1 MWKKPEEGREKPRLS
16 WLDRLK
22 GKDIE
27 LAEQAAPP
35 APVVP
40 QPVAEPEAAPTVE
53 PAAATPVP
61 EAAAPAEPVAAE
73 PVVAEPQATEPQV
86 TEIPRDAEGEPIDS
100 QAAISEMPAPAVQVG
115 PIPDAML
122 PPEAASP
129 PSPAPEGLV
138 PPAAPSGPETP
149 PPAEEKKGFWA
160 KTWEVLNTPV
170 FTIDSESIT
179 KGIEKT
185 REGFVKQ
192 VRKLTATFTKIDDET
207 LEELEELLLES
218 DMGVSVADGALQHLR
233 KMHKAGELTPQNV
246 AEALEA
252 YLAEQ
257 LGEKSPIQVTDG
269 QLNIVMLVGVNGVGK
284 TTTLGKLANRFQI
297 QGKKVLVAAADTF
310 RAAAIDQLV
319 VWAERA
325 GVDII
330 RHKEGG
336 DAAAVVFDALKASRA
351 RNVDVLLIDTAGRLH
366 NKANLM
372 EELRKIRRI
381 IDREAPEVPME
392 VLLVLDATTGQN
404 GVRQAEVFTE
414 ATPLTGVILTKLDG
428 TAKGGVVFGIRS
440 QLGLPVKVVGLGEK
454 VEDLKDFDPEVFV
467 EALFAR
473 EENS

>member
-1 MWKKPEEGREKPRLS
+1 MWKKPEEGKEQPRLS

-27 LAEQAAPP
+27 QAEKEAPQAPLFPQPAVPTETP
-35 APVVP
+35 AP
-40 QPVAEPEAAPTVE
+40 E
-53 PAAATPVP
+53 
-61 EAAAPAEPVAAE
+61 
-73 PVVAEPQATEPQV
+73 V
-86 TEIPRDAEGEPIDS
+86 TTREVPRDAEGEPVDS

-115 PIPDAML
+115 PIPEAML
-122 PPEAASP
+122 PPEAAQP
-129 PSPAPEGLV
+129 PSPSPEGLE
-138 PPAAPSGPETP
+138 PPAAPVGPETP
-149 PPAEEKKGFWA
+149 PPEEQKKGFWA

-170 FTIDSESIT
+170 FTIDSESIS

-218 DMGVSVADGALQHLR
+218 DMGVSVAEGALAHLR
-233 KMHKAGELTPQNV
+233 KMHKAGELTPQNISD
-246 AEALEA
+246 ALES
-252 YLAEQ
+252 YLAQQ
-257 LGEKSPIQVTDG
+257 LGEKSPIALKEG

-284 TTTLGKLANRFQI
+284 TTTLGKLANRFQL

-336 DAAAVVFDALKASRA
+336 DAAAVVFDAVKASRA

-372 EELRKIRRI
+372 EELRKIRKI
-381 IDREAPEVPME
+381 IDREAPEVPLE

-454 VEDLKDFDPEVFV
+454 VEDLKDFDPDVFV

-473 EENS
+473 EEEETA

>member
-1 MWKKPEEGREKPRLS
+1 MWKKPEEGKEKPRLS

-27 LAEQAAPP
+27 LAEQAQPS
-35 APVVP
+35 APVLP
-40 QPVAEPEAAPTVE
+40 PPTAVE
-53 PAAATPVP
+53 PA
-61 EAAAPAEPVAAE
+61 EPAVLEPVAGE
-73 PVVAEPQATEPQV
+73 PVAPGM
-86 TEIPRDAEGEPIDS
+86 PRDEEGEPVDA
-100 QAAISEMPAPAVQVG
+100 QAAIAEMPAPAVQVG
-115 PIPDAML
+115 PMPDPML
-122 PPEAASP
+122 PPVAAELPSP
-129 PSPAPEGLV
+129 PPVSLEPPLAPEG
-138 PPAAPSGPETP
+138 AEA
-149 PPAEEKKGFWA
+149 PPAEPEKKGFWA
-160 KTWEVLNTPV
+160 KTWDVLNTPV
-170 FTIDSESIT
+170 FTIDAESIS
-179 KGIEKT
+179 KGLSKT

-192 VRKLTATFTKIDDET
+192 VRKLTATFTKIDDDT

-218 DMGVSVADGALQHLR
+218 DMGVAIADGALQHLR

-246 AEALEA
+246 AEALET
-252 YLAEQ
+252 YLSSQ
-257 LGEKSPIQVTDG
+257 LGEKSPITLKEG
-269 QLNIVMLVGVNGVGK
+269 QLNILMLVGVNGVGK
-284 TTTLGKLANRFQI
+284 TTTLGKLANRFQL

-325 GVDII
+325 GVDIV

-351 RNVDVLLIDTAGRLH
+351 RNVDVLMIDTAGRLH

-372 EELRKIRRI
+372 EELRKIRKI
-381 IDREAPEVPME
+381 IDREAPDVPLE

-414 ATPLTGVILTKLDG
+414 ATPLSGVILTKLDG

-454 VEDLKDFDPEVFV
+454 VDDLKDFDPDVFV

-473 EENS
+473 EESV